1 MPNEMYEEYAKAY
14 RLHASKYGP
23 DTAIFY
29 QVGKFYEFY
38 DWIDPANGATHT
50 SMKRF
55 VDILGVRMSL
65 RKGEGPK
72 KSDALFAGVP
82 EQSLHKYAAMLTRAG
97 WVVVVY
103 DQVKDWKGNVG
114 SRDVARIL
122 TPGTHVEGLS
132 ESVEGGA
139 FYFAGVWLTE
149 PAWGSKEPVQFACV
163 CLDLTT
169 GKSIT
174 HEGAASG
181 KLQSWTTDD
190 VFHFFQVY
198 LPKECVVWWK
208 GSALNRPTVAELQRK
223 FGLPG
228 VRLEIID
235 AKEQGGFEI
244 PMVREEFLK
253 RTFSVQSLIPT
264 RESLGLSE
272 RPTTER
278 VLCAFFGRVQEHY
291 PSGLKRPHWPDRWVP
306 SMNLSLG
313 NQALFQLNIV
323 MPKMEDSI
331 LGMFQRTYTSFG
343 RRAMRRRL
351 LYPTADRAILQA
363 RYGEIGAVLNLAP
376 DPTEALRRNLRQIDD
391 LPRLHRRI
399 AEGGITA
406 AEITLLDQSY
416 ICARRILETG
426 PLLPGQPISFEQLLA
441 EFHGIFSVEKAS
453 KANENA
459 FCFQD
464 EAAPEVTALEWEIRE
479 LYALLNSVVATLNRS
494 AKTDGL
500 RLEFREVLAPIIT
513 GNKAPMAALSAAL
526 KAPGFVAPFP
536 GLQLHQKKSSAHVE
550 IPVLE
555 QTFQK
560 ILKKREDLSRAVK
573 TSLLALCGKFADR
586 CAPIWDALEA
596 WIENVDVTCTIAT
609 VSKERG
615 LSCPVLDEAAKEPF
629 LQMDN
634 LRHPLIEACITRTEY
649 VKHAVHLGGGR
660 PGGWLIYGMN
670 ASGKSS
676 LMKAVGIALIL
687 AQSGCYVPATN
698 FRFVPF
704 RTLFTRILNTDN
716 LWAGLSSFAVEMT
729 ELREILQKADE
740 HSLVLG
746 DEVCSGTESV
756 SATAIVGA
764 SLKWL
769 HRCRSKFV
777 FATHLHM
784 LDTILDDV
792 AAIWHLKVRY
802 DPTEDRLIYDR
813 TLTPGPGSS
822 LYGLEVARA
831 MNLPEEVLGLA
842 HTLRRDLLGTS
853 TEEGAPLS
861 TWNSAIQ
868 RRACELC
875 GNDFVKELEVHHI
888 RQRREANGGVFD
900 DGAQRDHVRNLV
912 TVCSDCHDAHHAKTL
927 TIKPLVQTSDGTM
940 RLKSDEIPPSKSVR
954 RAKWTDEQVQ
964 QIQEYL
970 RTHPTILPKRAVF
983 DLGELGI
990 SISIAGLRTFR

>member
-38 DWIDPANGATHT
+38 DWVDPANGATQT

-65 RKGEGPK
+65 RKADGPK
-72 KSDALFAGVP
+72 RGDGLFAGVP
-82 EQSLHKYAAMLTRAG
+82 EQSLHKYAALLTRVG

-103 DQVKDWKGNVG
+103 DQVKDWKGTVECRN
-114 SRDVARIL
+114 VARVL

-132 ESVEGGA
+132 DEGSA
-139 FYFAGVWLTE
+139 FYFAGVWLIE
-149 PAWGSKEPVQFACV
+149 PAWGSKEPLQFACV
-163 CLDLTT
+163 CLDFTT
-169 GKSIT
+169 GKSFT
-174 HEGAASG
+174 HEGTACG
-181 KLQSWTTDD
+181 KMQSWTTDD
-190 VFHFFQVY
+190 IFHFFQVY

-208 GSALNRPTVAELQRK
+208 GSALNRPTAGELQRK
-223 FGLPG
+223 FGLPSI
-228 VRLEIID
+228 RLEIID
-235 AKEQGGFEI
+235 AKEPGGFDI
-244 PMVREEFLK
+244 PTVREEFLE
-253 RTFSVQSLIPT
+253 RVFSVQSLIPT
-264 RESLGLSE
+264 RGVLGLTE
-272 RPTTER
+272 RPNTER
-278 VLCAFFGRVQEHY
+278 ILCVFFARVQEHY
-291 PSGLKRPHWPDRWVP
+291 PSGLKRPHWPKPWVP

-351 LYPTADRAILQA
+351 LYPTADMAILQT
-363 RYGEIGAVLNLAP
+363 RYDEIGVVLALS
-376 DPTEALRRNLRQIDD
+376 TGVGETLRRNLRQIGD

-399 AEGGITA
+399 AEGEISA

-416 ICARRILETG
+416 ICTRRIFETG
-426 PLLPGQPISFEQLLA
+426 ILQPKQPIPFDLLMK
-441 EFHGIFSVEKAS
+441 EFYGVFSVEKA
-453 KANENA
+453 ATADENT
-459 FCFQD
+459 FCFQE
-464 EAAPEVTALEWEIRE
+464 EAAPHVTALEREIRD
-479 LYALLNSVVATLNRS
+479 LYAHLSSIVETLNRV

-513 GNKAPMAALSAAL
+513 GNRASMALLVAAM
-526 KAPGFVAPFP
+526 KNSGFVAPLQ
-536 GLQLHQKKSSAHVE
+536 GIQLHQKKSSAHIE
-550 IPVLE
+550 IPILE
-555 QTFQK
+555 HTFQK
-560 ILKKREDLSRAVK
+560 ILKKREELRHAVK
-573 TSLLALCGKFADR
+573 GMLLLLCGKITDV
-586 CAPIWDALEA
+586 CVHIWDALEA

-784 LDTILDDV
+784 LDTILVDV
-792 AAIWHLKVRY
+792 AAI
-802 DPTEDRLIYDR
+802 
-813 TLTPGPGSS
+813 
-822 LYGLEVARA
+822 
-831 MNLPEEVLGLA
+831 
-842 HTLRRDLLGTS
+842 
-853 TEEGAPLS
+853 
-861 TWNSAIQ
+861 
-868 RRACELC
+868 
-875 GNDFVKELEVHHI
+875 
-888 RQRREANGGVFD
+888 
-900 DGAQRDHVRNLV
+900 
-912 TVCSDCHDAHHAKTL
+912 
-927 TIKPLVQTSDGTM
+927 
-940 RLKSDEIPPSKSVR
+940 
-954 RAKWTDEQVQ
+954 
-964 QIQEYL
+964 
-970 RTHPTILPKRAVF
+970 
-983 DLGELGI
+983 
-990 SISIAGLRTFR
+990 